1 MRLAGIIA
9 ALTTPFDAAGEVA
22 LGALGR
28 NLEQYNA
35 TPLAGYLVLGSS
47 GEAIL
52 LDRAEKL
59 AVLRQAAQAAAPGKL
74 LLAGTGEESLRAT
87 LEMTERASEL
97 GYHAAVVRTPHYYKK
112 SMTRAALAGFYL
124 ELAKRSPLPVVLYN
138 IPPLTGVDLSLE
150 AVLELARH
158 PNIAGL
164 KESSG
169 NLDKLVRLAAAEA
182 DFPLLVGG
190 ASTVY
195 PSLCAGAAGAILAL
209 AAAAPE
215 ACCQIERAFRAG
227 DHALALAAQRAV
239 LAVCAAFEPL
249 GIAGLKAAADA
260 GGFCGGSP
268 RLPQLP
274 ASPEQQQAIAAAIA
288 ALGEPMR
295 TATAAESAS
304 LGKAARGPASTESH
318 RPTAATPR

>member
-22 LGALGR
+22 FDALGR

-35 TPLAGYLVLGSS
+35 TSLAGYLVLGSS

-52 LDRAEKL
+52 LDREEKL
-59 AVLRQAAQAAAPGKL
+59 AVLRHAAGAAAPGKL

-97 GYHAAVVRTPHYYKK
+97 GYHAAVVCTPHYYKK
-112 SMTRAALAGFYL
+112 SMTRAALVGFYC
-124 ELAKRSPLPVVLYN
+124 ELARRSPLPVVLYN
-138 IPPLTGVDLSLE
+138 IPPLTGLDLSLD
-150 AVLELARH
+150 AVLELAGH

-169 NLDKLVRLAAAEA
+169 NLDKLVRLAAAA
-182 DFPLLVGG
+182 PQFPVLVGG
-190 ASTVY
+190 ASTVF

-215 ACCQIERAFRAG
+215 ACCHIERAFRSG

-239 LAVCAAFEPL
+239 LAVCAAFELL
-249 GIAGLKAAADA
+249 GIAGLKAAVDA
-260 GGFCGGSP
+260 GGFRGGAP

-274 ASPEQQQAIAAAIA
+274 ASPAQQQVIAEAIA
-288 ALGEPMR
+288 ALGASVR
-295 TATAAESAS
+295 TANSADTLLPAAA
-304 LGKAARGPASTESH
+304 
-318 RPTAATPR
+318 PR